1 MDILQLGELAA
12 IGTAFLWTLSA
23 LAWTSA
29 GKDMGALAMSFIRL
43 IVTAAYLSIYG
54 LLFRRGAVLPLDAD
68 GNTWLLLTTSGFFG
82 FFIADVCL
90 FKSFLLIG
98 PRLSLLLQSLS
109 PPLSAI
115 IARVFMSDKLLP
127 KDWLGMAITLAG
139 VVWVVL
145 ERPETPEEHRRRR
158 HIARGIFFALIA
170 AVSGAVG
177 LVFSKKG
184 IGQYDAAAATYI
196 RVIGAMAG
204 YAVLLTLVWR
214 WPVVFRAARHTKA
227 MGILMFGSFVGPF
240 LGVILCMI
248 SLRYCHAGVVST
260 IINTMPVIILPF
272 LIVIYHEK
280 VSIRAFGGALLSV
293 LGVAV
298 LVL

>member
-1 MDILQLGELAA
+1 MDVSQLGELAA

-43 IVTAAYLSIYG
+43 VVTCVFLSIYG
-54 LLFRRGAVLPLDAD
+54 QISRGMALPLDAD
-68 GNTWLLLTTSGFFG
+68 GETWLLLATSGIFG

-90 FKSFLLIG
+90 FKAFLLIG
-98 PRLSLLLQSLS
+98 PRLALLLQLLS

-115 IARVFMSDKLLP
+115 IAWTFLGDKLLL
-127 KDWLGMAITLAG
+127 KDWIGMGITITG
-139 VVWVVL
+139 VIWVIL
-145 ERPETPEEHRRRR
+145 EQPETPEEHRRRR
-158 HIARGIFFALIA
+158 HMARGIFLAVVS

-184 IGQYDAAAATYI
+184 IGSYDAAAATYI
-196 RVIGAMAG
+196 RVIGALAG
-204 YAVLLTLVWR
+204 YSILLTLVWR
-214 WPVVFRAARHTKA
+214 WPAVFRAVCLRRA
-227 MGILMFGSFVGPF
+227 MGILTCGVFVGPF
-240 LGVILCMI
+240 LGVILCMVA
-248 SLRYCHAGVVST
+248 LRYCHAGVVST
-260 IINTMPVIILPF
+260 IINTMPVLILPF

-280 VSIRAFGGALLSV
+280 VSLRAAGGAVLSV
-293 LGVAV
+293 VGVAI

>member
-1 MDILQLGELAA
+1 MDTSQLGELAA

-43 IVTAAYLSIYG
+43 MVTCVFLSIYG
-54 LLFRRGAVLPLDAD
+54 QIFLGSALPLNAD
-68 GNTWLLLTTSGFFG
+68 GQTWLLLATSGFFG
-82 FFIADVCL
+82 FFIADLCL
-90 FKSFLLIG
+90 FKAFLLIG
-98 PRLSLLLQSLS
+98 PRVSLLIQSLT

-115 IARVFMSDKLLP
+115 MAWIFLGDKLLL
-127 KDWLGMAITLAG
+127 KDWIGMAITLSG
-139 VVWVVL
+139 VVWVIL

-158 HIARGIFFALIA
+158 HIARGVFLAVVA

-184 IGQYDAAAATYI
+184 IGNYDAAVATYI
-196 RVIGAMAG
+196 RVIGALAG

-214 WPVVFRAARHTKA
+214 WPVVFRAVRRAKA

-240 LGVILCMI
+240 LGVILCMV

-260 IINTMPVIILPF
+260 IINTMPVLILPF
-272 LIVIYHEK
+272 IIVLYHEK
-280 VSIRAFGGALLSV
+280 VSLRAGGGAVLSV
-293 LGVAV
+293 LGVAM

>member
-1 MDILQLGELAA
+1 MNNSQLGELAA

-43 IVTAAYLSIYG
+43 VVTCVFLSIYG
-54 LLFRRGAVLPLDAD
+54 QIFLGSALPLDAD
-68 GNTWLLLTTSGFFG
+68 GETWLLLATSGFFG
-82 FFIADVCL
+82 FFIADICL
-90 FKSFLLIG
+90 FKAFLLIG
-98 PRLSLLLQSLS
+98 PRLSLLIQSLS

-115 IARVFMSDKLLP
+115 IAWIFLGDKLLL
-127 KDWLGMAITLAG
+127 KDWIGMGITLSG
-139 VVWVVL
+139 VVWVIL

-158 HIARGIFFALIA
+158 HIARGVFLAVVA
-170 AVSGAVG
+170 AVTGAVG

-184 IGQYDAAAATYI
+184 IGNYDAAAATYI
-196 RVIGAMAG
+196 RVIGALAG
-204 YAVLLTLVWR
+204 YVVLLTLVWR
-214 WPVVFRAARHTKA
+214 WPVVFRAVRLRRA

-260 IINTMPVIILPF
+260 IINTMPVLILPF
-272 LIVIYHEK
+272 IIMLYHEK
-280 VSIRAFGGALLSV
+280 VSLRAAGGAMLSV
-293 LGVAV
+293 LGVAM

>member
-1 MDILQLGELAA
+1 MDTSQLGELAA

-43 IVTAAYLSIYG
+43 MVTCVFLSIYG
-54 LLFRRGAVLPLDAD
+54 QIFLGSALPLNAD
-68 GNTWLLLTTSGFFG
+68 GQTWLLLATSGFFG
-82 FFIADVCL
+82 FFIADLCL
-90 FKSFLLIG
+90 FKAFLLIG
-98 PRLSLLLQSLS
+98 PRVSLLIQSLT

-115 IARVFMSDKLLP
+115 MAWIFLGDKLLL
-127 KDWLGMAITLAG
+127 KDWIGMAITLSG
-139 VVWVVL
+139 VVWVIL

-158 HIARGIFFALIA
+158 HIARGVFLAVVA

-184 IGQYDAAAATYI
+184 IGNYDAAVATYI
-196 RVIGAMAG
+196 RVIGALAG
-204 YAVLLTLVWR
+204 YVVLLTLVWR
-214 WPVVFRAARHTKA
+214 WPVVLRAVRLRRA

-240 LGVILCMI
+240 LGVILCMV

-260 IINTMPVIILPF
+260 IINTMPVLILPF
-272 LIVIYHEK
+272 IIVLYHEK
-280 VSIRAFGGALLSV
+280 VSLRAGGGAVLSV
-293 LGVAV
+293 LGVAM

>member
-1 MDILQLGELAA
+1 MDISQLGELAA

-29 GKDMGALAMSFIRL
+29 GKEMGALAMSYIRL
-43 IVTAAYLSIYG
+43 VVTCVFLSIYG
-54 LLFRRGAVLPLDAD
+54 QVFRGMALPLDAD
-68 GNTWLLLTTSGFFG
+68 GETWWFLGISGLLG

-90 FKSFLLIG
+90 FKAFLLIG
-98 PRLSLLLQSLS
+98 PRLALLLQLLA

-115 IARVFMSDKLLP
+115 IAWIFLGDKLLL
-127 KDWLGMAITLAG
+127 KDWIGMGITISG
-139 VVWVVL
+139 VIWVIL
-145 ERPETPEEHRRRR
+145 EQPETPEEHRRRR
-158 HIARGIFFALIA
+158 HLARGIFLAVVS

-184 IGQYDAAAATYI
+184 IGSYDAAAATYI
-196 RVIGAMAG
+196 RVIGALAG
-204 YAVLLTLVWR
+204 YSILLTLVWR
-214 WPVVFRAARHTKA
+214 WPAVFRAVRLKRA
-227 MGILMFGSFVGPF
+227 MGILTCGVFVGPF

-260 IINTMPVIILPF
+260 ITNTMPVLILPF

-280 VSIRAFGGALLSV
+280 VSLRAAGGAVLSV
-293 LGVAV
+293 VGVAM

>member
-1 MDILQLGELAA
+1 MDISQLGELAA

-43 IVTAAYLSIYG
+43 VVACVFLSIYG
-54 LLFRRGAVLPLDAD
+54 QISRGMALPLDAD
-68 GNTWLLLTTSGFFG
+68 GKTWWFLGISGLFG

-90 FKSFLLIG
+90 FKAFLLIG
-98 PRLSLLLQSLS
+98 PRLALLLQLLS

-115 IARVFMSDKLLP
+115 IAWAFIGDKLLL
-127 KDWLGMAITLAG
+127 KDWIGMGITISG
-139 VVWVVL
+139 VIWVIL
-145 ERPETPEEHRRRR
+145 EEPETPEEHRRRR
-158 HIARGIFFALIA
+158 HLARGIFLAVVS

-177 LVFSKKG
+177 IVFSKKG
-184 IGQYDAAAATYI
+184 IGTYDAAAATYI
-196 RVIGAMAG
+196 RVIGALAG
-204 YAVLLTLVWR
+204 YSILLTLVWR
-214 WPVVFRAARHTKA
+214 WPAVFRAVRLKRA
-227 MGILMFGSFVGPF
+227 MGILTCGVFVGPF

-260 IINTMPVIILPF
+260 ITNTMPVLILPF

-280 VSIRAFGGALLSV
+280 VSLRAAGGAVLSV
-293 LGVAV
+293 LGVAMMM
-298 LVL
+298 L